1 MATNDSD
8 VNVVK
13 LSTGVYNN
21 IKAENYR
28 LNMFLENILMNAL
41 ITKNHERLFFPSES
55 IEAAMKFCFA
65 EKYKSRL
72 NTLKSQHTRSGRFE
86 APDAPDVPEVVLYG
100 GETR

>member
-1 MATNDSD
+1 MANNDSD

-21 IKAENYR
+21 IKTENYR
-28 LNMFLENILMNAL
+28 LNMFLDNILMNAL
-41 ITKNHERLFFPSES
+41 ITKNHERLFFPSEC

-65 EKYKSRL
+65 EKYKTRL

-86 APDAPDVPEVVLYG
+86 APEVYEEPETESKSG
-100 GETR
+100 G